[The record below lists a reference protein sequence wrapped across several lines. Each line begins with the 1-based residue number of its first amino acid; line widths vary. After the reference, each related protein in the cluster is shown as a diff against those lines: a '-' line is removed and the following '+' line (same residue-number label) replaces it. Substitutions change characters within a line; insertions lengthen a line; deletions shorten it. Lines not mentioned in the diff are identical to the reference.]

1 MHESN
6 LLDTNSST
14 FTSTT
19 LSGVGNWVAEDG
31 DLARTSRRYF
41 RAPASL
47 YFTYTGINGG
57 DGAAISGS
65 GSSLIPIDT
74 TTEYRAFCWLHHEIP
89 LREIRF
95 GIQFYDSEKNETT
108 YSYTDVEMGF
118 NEWTLASKFSTSS
131 QGDSYAAIRVE
142 LLSVD
147 TGNSL
152 DGFLWLDQVAFVE
165 VKDFINDT
173 FVKQTARWIPE
184 YVLLADKA
192 QSNPQYPLQLLIDI
206 AGADFHSVISDITDF
221 GYYDV
226 GDPDKPN
233 ATSILVDPNGFPGN
247 GTQPEWLTWLGQL
260 TGLRSWEITD
270 GSDGTTSWFSLE
282 DLYTN
287 WTSWEDTLN
296 DAVLGSAVSLS
307 QIERT
312 DGVALATSS
321 ADHGFNVGDVVNMV
335 ISTDVTFS
343 GYYEILD
350 VPSDTTFTYSQTYLI
365 SQLSQAGTT
374 TVTVT
379 TSRSHALSIGDKVI
393 LSGTGTVHDG
403 ERTVTGTSSS
413 TVFTFT
419 AGSSAT
425 VISYFGYAYPK
436 NTASPI
442 TTGTRTAT
450 PAADLTWNFVEGANA
465 FPLTSNEALVQF
477 IVTGAS
483 GIWAGTVEG
492 IKRAARIP
500 VIGFDGSAVLE
511 RSDGV
516 VTATTSAPHGFSVGQ
531 EIEIYASPEITLNR
545 TGITVDSIVDDYVF
559 TYLSGGRDQFSR
571 GRVTNKIVTVDRQ
584 RWNGIISQ
592 ISISSGTAIIEFTEK
607 VPTNSL
613 DDGLVISGTSNSSV
627 NGEFPTPVIVLA
639 SDRMSISF
647 NTSGLGMPSTFSESP
662 AFARAKLNT
671 QTHFCLT
678 VNSLTAQTTGPDVVI
693 EFANYA
699 KPAGGII
706 THDYI

>member
-6 LLDTNSST
+6 LLDVNSST

-19 LSGVGNWVAEDG
+19 LSGVGNWSASNG
-31 DLARTSRRYF
+31 TLARTSKRFF

-47 YFTYTGINGG
+47 FFTYTGGAGG
-57 DGAAISGS
+57 TGVATSGS
-65 GSSLIPIDT
+65 GSSLIPIET
-74 TTEYRAFCWLHHEIP
+74 TTEYRAFCWFHHEIP

-108 YSYTDVEMGF
+108 YSHVDVEMGF
-118 NEWTLASKFSTSS
+118 NEWTLASKFATSA
-131 QGDSYAAIRVE
+131 QGDSYAAVRVE
-142 LLSVD
+142 LLGVD
-147 TGNSL
+147 IGNSL
-152 DGFLWLDQVAFVE
+152 DGFFWLDQVAFIRINE
-165 VKDFINDT
+165 FINGP

-184 YVLLADKA
+184 YVLLADEA
-192 QSNPQYPLQLLIDI
+192 QSDPQYPLQLLIDV

-233 ATSILVDPNGFPGN
+233 ATSILVDPNGFPEN

-270 GSDGTTSWFSLE
+270 GSDGTTSWFSFEGL
-282 DLYTN
+282 T
-287 WTSWEDTLN
+287 WAAWEDALN
-296 DAVLGSAVSLS
+296 DAPLGSAISLNT
-307 QIERT
+307 IERT
-312 DGVALATSS
+312 DGVALATSGTN
-321 ADHGFNVGDVVNMV
+321 HGFNVGDVVNMV
-335 ISTDVTFS
+335 VSVDTTFS
-343 GYYEILD
+343 GYYEIKEA
-350 VPSDTTFTYSQTYLI
+350 PSPTTFTYSQIYLI

-379 TSRSHALSIGDKVI
+379 TSRSHGLSIGDKVI

-403 ERTVTGTSSS
+403 ERTVAGTSSS
-413 TVFTFT
+413 TTFTFT
-419 AGSSAT
+419 AASGT
-425 VISYFGYAYPK
+425 VTSYFGYAYPK
-436 NTASPI
+436 NTASSI
-442 TTGTRTAT
+442 STGTLTAA
-450 PAADLTWNFVEGANA
+450 PAADLTWDYVEGANA
-465 FPLTSNEALVQF
+465 HPLTSDEALVEF

-500 VIGFDGSAVLE
+500 IIGFDGPVILE
-511 RSDGV
+511 RSDET
-516 VTATTSAPHGFSVGQ
+516 VTVTTNEPHGLDVGE

-559 TYLSGGRDQFSR
+559 TYLSGGKDQFSR
-571 GRVTNKIVTVDRQ
+571 GRATNKIVTVDRQ
-584 RWNGIISQ
+584 KWNGPISQ
-592 ISISSGTAIIEFTEK
+592 IDILSGTATIEFSEK
-607 VPTNSL
+607 IPVASL
-613 DDGLVISGTSNSSV
+613 NTGLIISGTSDEAV
-627 NGEFPTPVIVLA
+627 NGEYPTPVIVVA
-639 SDRMSISF
+639 ADRMSISF
-647 NTSGLGMPSTFSESP
+647 STSGLGMPSTFSEEP
-662 AFARAKLNT
+662 AFARAKMNT
-671 QTHFCLT
+671 QTSFCLT